1 MMGVRALVVD
11 DSGPMRAIVIRALNS
26 VGVTE
31 IVEAADGEEALKL
44 FRCSSFSLVLTDL
57 NMPNKNGI
65 ELVRELRSDGSEVPI
80 IMLTTEA
87 ERSSVITAIQAG
99 VSDYL
104 IKPFD
109 SCLLK
114 KKLERLWATSSVE

>member
-1 MMGVRALVVD
+1 MSVRALVVD
-11 DSGPMRAIVIRALNS
+11 DSGPMRAIVIRALNA

-31 IVEAADGEEALKL
+31 TVEASDGEEALKM
-44 FRCSSFSLVLTDL
+44 FRCSSFNLVLTDL

-65 ELVRELRSDGSEVPI
+65 ELIRELRGDGTDVPI
-80 IMLTTEA
+80 IMLTAEA
-87 ERSSVITAIQAG
+87 ERHSVIAALQAG

-114 KKLERLWATSSVE
+114 KKLEKLWRN

>member
-1 MMGVRALVVD
+1 MVD
-11 DSGPMRAIVIRALNS
+11 DSGPMRAIVVRALNA

-31 IVEAADGEEALKL
+31 TVEACDGDEALRL

-65 ELVRELRSDGSEVPI
+65 ELIRELREEGTTVPI

-87 ERSSVITAIQAG
+87 ERHNVIAAIQAG

-114 KKLERLWATSSVE
+114 KKLEKLWSN